1 MKSNDAV
8 IYGRVSSV
16 SQTKRGDGLDS
27 QEVRCREFAK
37 FKGFNVIDVFT
48 DDTTGTSSDRPGL
61 KRMLAFLRHRRNDDI
76 TIIIDDI
83 TRIARGM
90 EIHIEVRNAIR
101 GLGATLVS
109 PSMEF
114 KDDPD
119 SMFIEHILAS
129 LSEHQSGKNKKQTVD
144 RMRGRLLNGHW
155 PFNPPIGFERK
166 RLPELGNT
174 FVRDEPVASVIQEA
188 LEGFASGRFQTQ
200 AEVKRFLEAQPDF
213 PKNPKTG
220 TITNQRVKD
229 LLVNM
234 LYAGYLEY
242 PKWDVSLRKA
252 KHEPIISY
260 ETFQL
265 IQDRLAG
272 KARAPSR
279 KDLSKDFPLRGFICC
294 DSCGNPLTGY
304 WSKGNG
310 GHYAYYHCF
319 TRDCAEKGKAIRR
332 DEIEGAF
339 DALLENAAP
348 TRKLFEVALAMFRD
362 LWDMRL
368 KLVSER
374 QASMKRKVSKIETQ
388 IEGLV
393 ERIVST
399 QNVEVIDAY
408 EAKLSKLKSEKVL
421 LEEKI
426 AHSGDLVAAKG
437 DAFEESFRTA
447 MQFLSNPHKL
457 WRSERFEDKRAVLK
471 LTFAD
476 KLRFARNEGFRTA
489 NLTLP
494 FKLLDDFCAEKK
506 GVAHPTGFEPV
517 TSAFGGQRSIQL
529 SYGCVA
535 RSGGRPRLSA
545 CTSLSKPGPA
555 SPA

>member
-1 MKSNDAV
+1 MTNNDAV

-16 SQTKRGDGLDS
+16 SQTKRGDGLGS

-37 FKGFNVIDVFT
+37 FKGFNVIEVFT
-48 DDTTGTSSDRPGL
+48 DDTTGTSADRPGL
-61 KRMLAFLRHRRNDDI
+61 KRMLAFLRHHKRDNI

-90 EIHIEVRNAIR
+90 EIHLEVRNAIR

-119 SMFIEHILAS
+119 SMFIEHVLAS

-174 FVRDEPVASVIQEA
+174 FVRDEPVASIIQEA
-188 LEGFASGRFQTQ
+188 LEGFAGGRFQTQ

-213 PKNPKTG
+213 PTNPKTG

-229 LLVNM
+229 LLVN
-234 LYAGYLEY
+234 LIYAGYLEY

-260 ETFQL
+260 EIYQQ

-272 KARAPSR
+272 KARAPAR
-279 KDLSKDFPLRGFICC
+279 KDLSEDFPLRGFICC
-294 DSCGNPLTGY
+294 DSCDNPLTGY

-319 TRDCAEKGKAIRR
+319 TRGCPEKGKAIRR
-332 DEIEGAF
+332 DAIEGAF
-339 DALLENAAP
+339 DAILENATP
-348 TRKLFEVALAMFRD
+348 TRKLFEVAHTMFRE

-368 KLVSER
+368 KLVGDR
-374 QASMKRKVSKIETQ
+374 RASMKRKVSKIESQ
-388 IEGLV
+388 IDGLV

-408 EAKLSKLKSEKVL
+408 EGKLSKLKSEKVL

-426 AHSGDLVAAKG
+426 DRSSDLFTSKG
-437 DAFEESFRTA
+437 DTFEESFRTA
-447 MQFLSNPHKL
+447 MKFLANPQKL
-457 WRSERFEDKRAVLK
+457 WRSEHIEDKRAVLK

-476 KLRFARNEGFRTA
+476 KLRYARNEGFRTA

-494 FKLLDDFCAEKK
+494 FKLLGDFCAVKE
-506 GVAHPTGFEPV
+506 GVAHRGGFEPP
-517 TSAFGGQRSIQL
+517 T
-529 SYGCVA
+529 
-535 RSGGRPRLSA
+535 PRFVV
-545 CTSLSKPGPA
+545 
-555 SPA
+555 